1 MVQLSVII
9 PCRNESKYIAN
20 CIESIVNQD
29 YPKSDMEVYLVDGM
43 STDGTRDIIADY
55 CAKYDYIRLI
65 DNPMHYVPYALNLGI
80 EKAVGEMIMRLDV
93 HTTYDANYIS
103 VLVRKLKELDAD
115 NVGCVCRTDVL
126 SKTPKSLAIKAVLSS
141 RFGVGNSDFRTGVAN
156 VQMVDTV
163 PFGCYKRSVFDKY
176 GLFDE
181 RLVRNQ
187 DIEFNK
193 RIVNGGGSIYL
204 IPQALCTYYA
214 RDTFRAMSRNSYSN
228 GRWNIL
234 TVKITKRFS
243 SLSLRHFVPMLF
255 VLSLICPLAL
265 MPVDLRFGLLSA
277 ASACAYILLTLFMCA
292 NISAQGKWLKIKY
305 LFAAFAMLH
314 LSYGTGSLV
323 GLFAFRKK
331 NR

>member
-1 MVQLSVII
+1 MIQLSVII
-9 PCRNESKYIAN
+9 PCRNESKYISK
-20 CIESIVNQD
+20 CIDSIVNQD
-29 YPKSDMEVYLVDGM
+29 FPKSDLEVFIVDGM
-43 STDGTRDIIADY
+43 STDGTRDIIAEY
-55 CAKYDYIRLI
+55 CAKYDYIHLI
-65 DNPMHYVPYALNLGI
+65 DNEKHYVPHALNLGI
-80 EKAVGEMIMRLDV
+80 KRAVGEMIMRLDV
-93 HTTYDANYIS
+93 HTTYDTNYIS

-163 PFGCYKRSVFDKY
+163 PFGCYKRSVFEKY

-204 IPQALCTYYA
+204 IPQALCTYFA
-214 RDTFRAMSRNSYSN
+214 RDTFRTMARNNYSN

-243 SLSLRHFVPMLF
+243 SLSFRHFVPMLF

-265 MPVDLRFGLLSA
+265 MPVDIRLGLISA
-277 ASACAYILLTLFMCA
+277 ASLIAYTMLTLLMSA
-292 NISAQGKWLKIKY
+292 KISAQGKGLKIKH
-305 LFAAFAMLH
+305 LFAAFVALH
-314 LSYGTGSLV
+314 LSYGFGSLV
-323 GLFAFRKK
+323 GLFSFRKK
-331 NR
+331 IK

>member
-1 MVQLSVII
+1 MIQLSVII
-9 PCRNESKYIAN
+9 PCRNESKYIAK

-29 YPKSDMEVYLVDGM
+29 FPKSDLEVFIVDGM
-43 STDGTRDIIADY
+43 STDGTREIITDY
-55 CAKYDYIRLI
+55 CAKYDYIHLI

-80 EKAVGEMIMRLDV
+80 EMAVGEMIMRLDV
-93 HTTYDANYIS
+93 HTTYDTNYIS

-126 SKTPKSLAIKAVLSS
+126 SKTPKSLAIKTVLSS

-163 PFGCYKRSVFDKY
+163 PFGCYKRSVFEKY

-214 RDTFRAMSRNSYSN
+214 RDTFRAMARNSYSN

-234 TVKITKRFS
+234 TVKITKRF
-243 SLSLRHFVPMLF
+243 H
-255 VLSLICPLAL
+255 L
-265 MPVDLRFGLLSA
+265 M
-277 ASACAYILLTLFMCA
+277 
-292 NISAQGKWLKIKY
+292 KW
-305 LFAAFAMLH
+305 
-314 LSYGTGSLV
+314 
-323 GLFAFRKK
+323 
-331 NR
+331 

>member
-1 MVQLSVII
+1 MIQLSVII
-9 PCRNESKYIAN
+9 PCRNESKYISK
-20 CIESIVNQD
+20 CIDSIVNQD
-29 YPKSDMEVYLVDGM
+29 FPKSDLEVFIVDGM
-43 STDGTRDIIADY
+43 STDGTRDIIAEY
-55 CAKYDYIRLI
+55 CAKYDYIHLI
-65 DNPMHYVPYALNLGI
+65 DNEKHYVPHALNLGI
-80 EKAVGEMIMRLDV
+80 KRAVGEMIMRLDV
-93 HTTYDANYIS
+93 HTTYDTNYIS

-126 SKTPKSLAIKAVLSS
+126 SKTSKSLAIKAVLSS

-163 PFGCYKRSVFDKY
+163 PFGCYKRSVFEKY

-204 IPQALCTYYA
+204 IPQALCTYFA
-214 RDTFRAMSRNSYSN
+214 RDTFRTMACNNYSN

-243 SLSLRHFVPMLF
+243 SLSFRHFVPMLF

-265 MPVDLRFGLLSA
+265 MPVDIRLGLISA
-277 ASACAYILLTLFMCA
+277 ASLIAYTMLTLLMSA
-292 NISAQGKWLKIKY
+292 KISAQGKGLKIKH
-305 LFAAFAMLH
+305 LFAAFVALH
-314 LSYGTGSLV
+314 LSYGFGSLV
-323 GLFAFRKK
+323 GLFSFRKK
-331 NR
+331 IK

>member
-1 MVQLSVII
+1 
-9 PCRNESKYIAN
+9 
-20 CIESIVNQD
+20 
-29 YPKSDMEVYLVDGM
+29 MEVFIVDGM
-43 STDGTRDIIADY
+43 STDGTRDIIAEY
-55 CAKYDYIRLI
+55 CAKYDYIHLI
-65 DNPMHYVPYALNLGI
+65 DNEKHYVPHALNLGI
-80 EKAVGEMIMRLDV
+80 KRAIGEMIMRLDV
-93 HTTYDANYIS
+93 HTTYDTNYIS

-163 PFGCYKRSVFDKY
+163 PFGCYKRSVFEKY

-204 IPQALCTYYA
+204 IPQALCTYFA
-214 RDTFRAMSRNSYSN
+214 RDTFRTMARNSYNN

-243 SLSLRHFVPMLF
+243 SLSFRHFVPMLF

-265 MPVDLRFGLLSA
+265 MPVDVRLGLISA
-277 ASACAYILLTLFMCA
+277 ASLIAYTMLTLLMSA
-292 NISAQGKWLKIKY
+292 KISAQGKVLKIWC
-305 LFAAFAMLH
+305 LFAAFVALH
-314 LSYGTGSLV
+314 LSYGFGSLV
-323 GLFAFRKK
+323 GLFSFRKK
-331 NR
+331 IK

>member
-1 MVQLSVII
+1 
-9 PCRNESKYIAN
+9 
-20 CIESIVNQD
+20 
-29 YPKSDMEVYLVDGM
+29 MEVFIVDGM
-43 STDGTRDIIADY
+43 STDGTRDIIDEY
-55 CAKYDYIRLI
+55 CAKYDYIHLI
-65 DNPMHYVPYALNLGI
+65 DNEKHYVPHALNLGI
-80 EKAVGEMIMRLDV
+80 KRAAGEMIMRLDV
-93 HTTYDANYIS
+93 HTTYDTNYIS
-103 VLVRKLKELDAD
+103 MLVRKLKELDAD

-163 PFGCYKRSVFDKY
+163 PFGCYKRSVFEKY

-204 IPQALCTYYA
+204 IPQALCTYFA
-214 RDTFRAMSRNSYSN
+214 RDTFRTMARNSYGN

-243 SLSLRHFVPMLF
+243 SLSFRHFVPMLF

-265 MPVDLRFGLLSA
+265 MPVDVRLGLISA
-277 ASACAYILLTLFMCA
+277 ASVAVYTMLTLLMCA
-292 NISAQGKWLKIKY
+292 KISVQGKGLKIKH
-305 LFAAFAMLH
+305 LFAAFVALH
-314 LSYGTGSLV
+314 LSYGFGSLV
-323 GLFAFRKK
+323 GLFSFRKK
-331 NR
+331 IK

>member
-1 MVQLSVII
+1 MIQLSVII
-9 PCRNESKYIAN
+9 PCRNESKYISK
-20 CIESIVNQD
+20 CIDSIVNQD
-29 YPKSDMEVYLVDGM
+29 FPKSDLEVFIVDGM

-55 CAKYDYIRLI
+55 CSKYDYIHLI
-65 DNPMHYVPYALNLGI
+65 DNEKHYVPHALNLGI
-80 EKAVGEMIMRLDV
+80 KRAAGEMIMRLDV
-93 HTTYDANYIS
+93 HTTYDTNYIS

-163 PFGCYKRSVFDKY
+163 PFGCYKRNVFEKY

-204 IPQALCTYYA
+204 IPQALCTYFA
-214 RDTFRAMSRNSYSN
+214 RDTFRTMARNSYSN
-228 GRWNIL
+228 GRWNTL

-243 SLSLRHFVPMLF
+243 SLSFRHFVPMLF

-265 MPVDLRFGLLSA
+265 MPIDVRLGLISA
-277 ASACAYILLTLFMCA
+277 ASLIAYTMLTLLMSA
-292 NISAQGKWLKIKY
+292 KISAQGKELKIKH
-305 LFAAFAMLH
+305 LFAAFVALH
-314 LSYGTGSLV
+314 LSYGFGSLV
-323 GLFAFRKK
+323 GLFSFRKK
-331 NR
+331 IK